1 MYILSINAVVTNH
14 HRDGKLKEMSMYQAR
29 FLQIDTTPYICVKCG
44 HFRISEGRF
53 QLLKK
58 LRATTH
64 PRQKMLCLPCGDA
77 EAHKESKRKASMVM
91 PINKSTP
98 TYISDPEMLKQLNP
112 KRTT

>member
-1 MYILSINAVVTNH
+1 MT
-14 HRDGKLKEMSMYQAR
+14 MYQAR
-29 FLQIDTTPYICVKCG
+29 FLQIDTTPYICVNCG

-58 LRATTH
+58 LRETTH

-77 EAHKESKRKASMVM
+77 EAVKESKRKASMVQI
-91 PINKSTP
+91 PYSKGAYQ
-98 TYISDPEMLKQLNP
+98 YIHNPDDLRTTNP